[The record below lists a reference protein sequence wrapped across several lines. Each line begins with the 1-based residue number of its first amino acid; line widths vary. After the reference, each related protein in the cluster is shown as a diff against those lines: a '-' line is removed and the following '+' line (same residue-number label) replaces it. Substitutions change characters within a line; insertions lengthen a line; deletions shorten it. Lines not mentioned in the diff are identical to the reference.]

1 MGCKLNL
8 HKESDND
15 YVQAIHKIGK
25 MPFYRLIRPWT
36 RNDTIFHNYFEQ
48 GKLEIQLIKKIDRFT
63 SKIIRNRQKTF
74 EKIVEL
80 PADESEEQNIY
91 FAKKK
96 LVMLDVLLNAKF
108 TNGSIDD
115 EGIKDEVNTIMFE
128 VFYVHFDGDLK

>member
-8 HKESDND
+8 HKESDNN

-36 RNDTIFHNYFEQ
+36 RNDTIFHNCFEQ
-48 GKLEIQLIKKIDRFT
+48 GKLETQLLEKIDRFT
-63 SKIIRNRQKTF
+63 TKIIKNRQETF

-80 PADESEEQNIY
+80 PTDESEESEEKNIY
-91 FAKKK
+91 FGKKK
-96 LVMLDVLLNAKF
+96 LVMLDVLLNAIF

-115 EGIKDEVNTIMFE
+115 VGIKDEVNTIMFE
-128 VFYVHFDGDLK
+128 VL